1 MGFQYKQISI
11 EERCEIARLRAAGS
25 SLRQIAANLDRAPS
39 SVARELK
46 RNASRSCDYL
56 PSYAHQQARARRWSG
71 SRLGRDAGLRE
82 GVLARLAQGWS
93 PQQVAGRLARDA
105 GHIVISYESIYR
117 FIYSQIARKKN
128 YSWRHYL
135 PKAKSKRGYRKP
147 KASSPASSISLRRP
161 LTERPHSAEDR
172 RTPPAADARPLGSRP
187 YALQYLRS
195 GRTHPPRAPLSSPIS
210 SQIPF

>member
-46 RNASRSCDYL
+46 RNESRSSGYL
-56 PSYAHQQARARRWSG
+56 LSYAHQQARARRWSG
-71 SRLGRDAGLRE
+71 SRLDRDAGLRVR
-82 GVLARLAQGWS
+82 VLERLAQGWS

-105 GHIVISYESIYR
+105 GHIVISHESIYR
-117 FIYSQIARKKN
+117 FIYAQIARKKN

-135 PKAKSKRGYRKP
+135 PRAKSKRGYRKP
-147 KASSPASSISLRRP
+147 KASSPASFIRLRRAP
-161 LTERPHSAEDR
+161 R
-172 RTPPAADARPLGSRP
+172 RTYSLCRGSSNPRPLGSRP